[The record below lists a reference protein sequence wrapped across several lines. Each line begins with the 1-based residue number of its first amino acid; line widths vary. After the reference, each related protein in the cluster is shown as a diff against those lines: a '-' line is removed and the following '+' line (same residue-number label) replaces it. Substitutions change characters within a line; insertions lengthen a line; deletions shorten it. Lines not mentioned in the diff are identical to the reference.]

1 MPQAMV
7 SAFHSRGWG
16 GSWGV
21 GFRRAC
27 FYTAWF
33 ACPGLV
39 GGSHRPTAFS
49 SGEREGGFHRAVS
62 CWTGLPH
69 EALGSCASASQAV
82 AGVH

>member
-39 GGSHRPTAFS
+39 GWAGAIDQQLSAL
-49 SGEREGGFHRAVS
+49 ERGREVFTELCHA
-62 CWTGLPH
+62 GLGY
-69 EALGSCASASQAV
+69 LMRC
-82 AGVH
+82 